1 MKKKTQINYSK
12 LGISIILCQ
21 LAGLIGSIFT
31 FPSVTAWYRTLIKPQ
46 FTPQPWVFAPVWTIL
61 YLLMGI
67 ALYLVWQTKFKK
79 SEVKTAINLFAIQL
93 TLNVTWSFLFFGQH
107 NPFYGL
113 IDIIPLAIAIIATI
127 IQFNKIN
134 RNAAL
139 LMLPYLAWVLFAS
152 YLNYSIWMLNP

>member
-1 MKKKTQINYSK
+1 MKKKIQINYLK
-12 LGISIILCQ
+12 LGVSIILCQ

-31 FPSVTAWYRTLIKPQ
+31 FPNVTTWYTTLIKPQ
-46 FTPQPWVFAPVWTIL
+46 FTPPSWAFAPVWTIL
-61 YLLMGI
+61 YFLMGI
-67 ALYLVWQTKFKK
+67 SLYLVWQTKFKK
-79 SEVKTAINLFAIQL
+79 PEVKTAINLFAIQL

-107 NPFYGL
+107 NPLYGL
-113 IDIIPLAIAIIATI
+113 IGIILLAIAIIATI

-152 YLNYSIWMLNP
+152 YLNYSIWILNP